1 MYGYAYFC
9 KEKYEGGQVTLPI
22 GNLYRYYI
30 MGEKLFLD
38 FGAKFQ
44 RLFYLSP
51 FNYTYL
57 SEFVIFGLSAVP
69 VLKMIRKV
77 CTFY

>member
-1 MYGYAYFC
+1 MVMCISA
-9 KEKYEGGQVTLPI
+9 KRSMKVATLPI

-57 SEFVIFGLSAVP
+57 SEFCNFWTFSSSSVENDQKGLYI
-69 VLKMIRKV
+69 L
-77 CTFY
+77 